1 MVSVNGRV
9 WTVFSN
15 FLLSQG
21 KKKQYQEHII
31 ILILGASFF
40 SNLQTSDLP
49 RGPPGI
55 GCLGQTHGTKASS
68 DPLGWGLPAVRWCV
82 KRPHVH
88 TCLRCGLAVAGLS
101 PKATAIGAPE
111 SGGGN
116 MPRASLR
123 AETSMVP
130 CGRPLRSL
138 PGRILAPDRTDGF
151 GSLNSSTP
159 ISAEFRLQT
168 PAAAG
173 PSDRG
178 ADGDGGGHAVPR
190 LDVCVSTGG

>member
-1 MVSVNGRV
+1 MVEFVQ
-9 WTVFSN
+9 FSRIFY
-15 FLLSQG
+15 FLRG
-21 KKKQYQEHII
+21 KKQYQEHII
-31 ILILGASFF
+31 IIILILILGASFF
-40 SNLQTSDLP
+40 SNFADLP

-55 GCLGQTHGTKASS
+55 ECLGQTHGTKASS
-68 DPLGWGLPAVRWCV
+68 DPLGCLLAVRWCV

>member
-1 MVSVNGRV
+1 VVQRYLLVSVNGRV

-111 SGGGN
+111 SGGGEYAPSLSACSDLDDA
-116 MPRASLR
+116 MRTSTSLAACQAQFSPR
-123 AETSMVP
+123 T
-130 CGRPLRSL
+130 G
-138 PGRILAPDRTDGF
+138 RTD
-151 GSLNSSTP
+151 
-159 ISAEFRLQT
+159 
-168 PAAAG
+168 
-173 PSDRG
+173 
-178 ADGDGGGHAVPR
+178 
-190 LDVCVSTGG
+190 LDH

>member
-1 MVSVNGRV
+1 MVEFGQFSRIFYFLRGQKSSTRSTSSSSSVPH
-9 WTVFSN
+9 S
-15 FLLSQG
+15 SA
-21 KKKQYQEHII
+21 I
-31 ILILGASFF
+31 
-40 SNLQTSDLP
+40 LQTC
-49 RGPPGI
+49 RAAPPGI
-55 GCLGQTHGTKASS
+55 ECLGQTHGTKASS
-68 DPLGWGLPAVRWCV
+68 DPLGCLPAVRWCV